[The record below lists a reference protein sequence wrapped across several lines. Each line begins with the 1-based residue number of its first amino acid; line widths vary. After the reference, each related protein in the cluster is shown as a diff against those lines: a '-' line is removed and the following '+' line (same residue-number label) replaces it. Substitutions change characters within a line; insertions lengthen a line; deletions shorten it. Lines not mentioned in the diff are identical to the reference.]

1 MNTANLAN
9 ISVNNYN
16 YGSFL
21 QEAIDS
27 AAIEIERQVRRCRYG
42 RGLPAYRSE
51 IKVLQEP

>member
-27 AAIEIERQVRRCRYG
+27 APIEIERQVRRC
-42 RGLPAYRSE
+42 SE
-51 IKVLQEP
+51 IKVLQEPLCDF